1 MKPARVKK
9 LAPERTLG
17 ENAARIVRTRLE
29 ELRAFAPRAVG
40 QGEQAAQHDMR
51 IAAKRLRY
59 VLEATEFCFG
69 PPATEARR
77 QARDLQDILGEIH
90 DCDVMLPRAEGHL
103 LELREMDA
111 NRIRQRAGSASD
123 LDPRLATAAPHRTAF
138 RGLEVL
144 GVYLVARRKLLVD
157 RFVEFWR
164 AREQDETWDRLDEA
178 AAAKL
183 DAAREQRREAKRA
196 QQALVALE
204 RAQEA
209 EAAAAARVQRAAD
222 RLALTADDGQSAG
235 SAGDP
240 GAEYRRGADA

>member
-1 MKPARVKK
+1 
-9 LAPERTLG
+9 
-17 ENAARIVRTRLE
+17 
-29 ELRAFAPRAVG
+29 
-40 QGEQAAQHDMR
+40 
-51 IAAKRLRY
+51 
-59 VLEATEFCFG
+59 
-69 PPATEARR
+69 
-77 QARDLQDILGEIH
+77 
-90 DCDVMLPRAEGHL
+90 
-103 LELREMDA
+103 
-111 NRIRQRAGSASD
+111 
-123 LDPRLATAAPHRTAF
+123 
-138 RGLEVL
+138 VL

-196 QQALVALE
+196 QRALVALE